1 MAPDPAAAPARPP
14 GISQQADRVAGKISE
29 QADEVAGEIS
39 EHADAAAEAS
49 EHPP

>member
-1 MAPDPAAAPARPP
+1 
-14 GISQQADRVAGKISE
+14 VAGKISE

-49 EHPP
+49 EHPS

>member
-1 MAPDPAAAPARPP
+1 MES
-14 GISQQADRVAGKISE
+14 GHLEQFQQFDFPSE

-39 EHADAAAEAS
+39 EHAGAAAEAS

>member
-1 MAPDPAAAPARPP
+1 
-14 GISQQADRVAGKISE
+14 VAGKISE